1 MIVNAT
7 KNDFINHWCV
17 NYDEFMQI
25 MMNSCKLRGI
35 WKGDNCSWMWCKPK
49 PEKTFFEKKN
59 AKTVLHVC

>member
-25 MMNSCKLRGI
+25 KRDECDASLNLRRHSL
-35 WKGDNCSWMWCKPK
+35 K
-49 PEKTFFEKKN
+49 KKN